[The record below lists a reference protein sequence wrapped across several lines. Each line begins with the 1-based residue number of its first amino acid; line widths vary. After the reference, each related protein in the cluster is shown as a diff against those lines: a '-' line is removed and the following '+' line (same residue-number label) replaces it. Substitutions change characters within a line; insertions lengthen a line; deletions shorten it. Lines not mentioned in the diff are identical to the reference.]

1 MVVNKTCPQH
11 FTKDKSTWIIEGV
24 AKHFSNWEAL
34 GNNENKKGLG
44 AYCIPGT
51 EPLVGIPYDI
61 NTILLIS
68 EGCYNK

>member
-1 MVVNKTCPQH
+1 MAVI
-11 FTKDKSTWIIEGV
+11 TWIVQGV
-24 AKHFSNWEAL
+24 AKHFSSWDAL

-44 AYCIPGT
+44 FYCIPGT
-51 EPLVGIPYDI
+51 EPLVGIPYDT